1 MKFAQVGYGSNGQGT
16 KKDGGGY
23 TYIVNDN
30 VRKGDTINPSV
41 VHYWSKNIFATTGK
55 ILGTTN
61 NLQKID
67 PNLKQN
73 DLAKAIKGSDVGITT
88 TRGKGGKFTTD
99 KSYHTPDGDYVASQ
113 YELSS
118 RGANIMERQK
128 EQAKKGLKIETSQTP
143 KTEKAIDTFEEYSK
157 KYIP

>member
-1 MKFAQVGYGSNGQGT
+1 MKFAQIGYGSNGQGT

-41 VHYWSKNIFATTGK
+41 VHYLSKNIFATTGK

-67 PNLKQN
+67 PNLNQN

-88 TRGKGGKFTTD
+88 TRGKGGKFTAD
-99 KSYHTPDGDYVASQ
+99 KSYHTPNGDYVASQ

-128 EQAKKGLKIETSQTP
+128 EQARKGLKTEMSQTP
-143 KTEKAIDTFEEYSK
+143 KTKEAYETFEEYSK
-157 KYIP
+157 KYLP

>member
-1 MKFAQVGYGSNGQGT
+1 MKFAQIGYGRDGDGI
-16 KKDGGGY
+16 KKGGGGY

-30 VRKGDTINPSV
+30 VRTGDIINPSV
-41 VHYWSKNIFATTGK
+41 VHYLSKNIFATTGK
-55 ILGTTN
+55 ILETTKDLKKVN
-61 NLQKID
+61 
-67 PNLKQN
+67 PNINQN

-99 KSYHTPDGDYVASQ
+99 KSYKTPDGDYVASQ

-128 EQAKKGLKIETSQTP
+128 EQARKGLKTEISQTP
-143 KTEKAIDTFEEYSK
+143 KTKEAYETFEEYSK
-157 KYIP
+157 KYLP